1 MKREAL
7 QNIKVCPYTSED
19 VIEREGFLSGILGI
33 KVGTPTGSPTGLAI
47 KLTITESDAANG
59 TFTAVS
65 DKNVILDKTPLDE
78 NGSITV
84 DTNVAGGELINFDLD
99 LIGCKNFIKVKV
111 EAVCT
116 GGTSAACTVTSALAL
131 GDNKNQPV

>member
-1 MKREAL
+1 MKREIL
-7 QNIKVCPYTSED
+7 QNIKVYPYTSED
-19 VIEREGFLSGILGI
+19 VIEREDFISGILGV

-59 TFTAVS
+59 TFTAAS

-78 NGSITV
+78 NGSIVV
-84 DTNVAGGELINFDLD
+84 DTDVVGGELVNFDLD

-131 GDNKNQPV
+131 GDSKNQPV